1 MKERAQFLKEPL
13 LHFLVI
19 GAALFGL
26 YAWHSRN
33 GNDAGAQQVR
43 LADSDVRWLEET
55 FAQERQRPPSEA
67 ELRGLV
73 RDFIKETLF
82 ARQAQELGLDKDD
95 IVVRRRL
102 AQKMSFL
109 LQDNAAAA
117 APSDDDLRRVYQ
129 AQRSQA
135 QAGQSQGSQADG
147 GTRTLFTRPRISFT
161 QIFFSRDQRADA
173 AADARAALREL
184 SQPDASAPK
193 AERGDHGAIKSEF
206 RNADERAV
214 ANQFGAKFA
223 ARIFELSPGP
233 WQGPI
238 ESSQGLHLVH
248 VTALEPAQL
257 RPFEEVREELV
268 ELWRAQSQRENEER
282 AFAGLLKKY
291 QVVPDESVKALVAP
305 LIAEEETGPNGA
317 APKDTAPR

>member
-26 YAWHSRN
+26 YAWHNRN
-33 GNDAGAQQVR
+33 GDDAAVPQVR

-55 FAQERQRPPSEA
+55 FVQEQQRQPTEA
-67 ELRGLV
+67 ELRGLL

-117 APSDDDLRRVYQ
+117 APSDDDLRRIYE
-129 AQRSQA
+129 AQRGEA
-135 QAGQSQGSQADG
+135 QGGRSAGSQADG

-184 SQPDASAPK
+184 SQPDASAPA
-193 AERGDHGAIKSEF
+193 AERGDHGAIKAEF

-223 ARIFELSPGP
+223 ARIFELAPGS

-238 ESSQGLHLVH
+238 ESSQGLHLVR
-248 VTALEPAQL
+248 VNALVPAQL

-282 AFAGLLKKY
+282 AFAALLKKY
-291 QVVPDESVKALVAP
+291 QVVPDESVKALAAP
-305 LIAEEETGPNGA
+305 LIAEQAAPNRA
-317 APKDTAPR
+317 APKGAP

>member
-19 GAALFGL
+19 GAALFAV

-33 GNDAGAQQVR
+33 GNDAGVQQVR

-55 FAQERQRPPSEA
+55 FVQERQRQPTEA

-117 APSDDDLRRVYQ
+117 APSDDDLRRVYE

-135 QAGQSQGSQADG
+135 QGQTQGSQADG

-184 SQPDASAPK
+184 SQPDASAAA

-223 ARIFELSPGP
+223 ARVFELKPGS

-238 ESSQGLHLVH
+238 ESSQGLHLVR
-248 VTALEPAQL
+248 VTALVPAQL
-257 RPFEEVREELV
+257 RPFEEVRDELV
-268 ELWRAQSQRENEER
+268 ELWRAQSQRENEDR
-282 AFAGLLKKY
+282 AFAELLKKY
-291 QVVPDESVKALVAP
+291 QVVPDESVKALAAP
-305 LIAEEETGPNGA
+305 LIAEQAAAAKGA
-317 APKDTAPR
+317 P